1 MDHSRNSHGNLFE
14 NRMSGG
20 TLGQTMKRGGCETQ
34 RDVTGSPEYYMDAP
48 PSGRTLPNDPFLTMK
63 RTALY
68 YFFMVSV
75 VGLGIF
81 FILRAGN
88 QLSAPALPLSTQSN
102 SQITPHLTGT
112 GDYSFSAAVESSL
125 WGNANDPLTRLFLQ
139 LFVVTA
145 VSYLVGWIFT
155 HLGQPAVVGEMMA
168 GVLLGPSVFGLL
180 APAAFR
186 FVFAPSSL
194 GALGLFSQ
202 IGVCLFMF
210 TVGMEIDVAELR
222 RKAHTA
228 VVVSHSS
235 IIAPFFLGVLLASL
249 LYGRLAQP
257 GASFTGFALFMG
269 ISMSI
274 TAFPVLLRILQD
286 RAILKTPLGRTATA
300 CAAVGDVTAWSVLA
314 LVVAIARATSLG
326 AAAFS
331 LGLVLVFVALMLLV
345 IKPNLPK
352 WLGQRALERPA
363 PSKAVLAVVFG
374 VVLASALSTQ
384 LIGIRALFGA
394 FLAGIVMPA
403 AGGFRDKLIVRVEN
417 LSSVLLLPVFFA
429 FTGLRTHIGLLNG
442 AQDWLICL
450 VIIAVATAGKLG
462 GSALA
467 ARVTGIKWRESV
479 QLGALM
485 NTRGLMELIALNIG
499 YDMGILSQRIFTMLV
514 IMALVTSIMTG
525 PLVTFFGKTREMAAT

>member
-1 MDHSRNSHGNLFE
+1 
-14 NRMSGG
+14 
-20 TLGQTMKRGGCETQ
+20 
-34 RDVTGSPEYYMDAP
+34 
-48 PSGRTLPNDPFLTMK
+48 MK
-63 RTALY
+63 RTTLY
-68 YFFMVSV
+68 YFFVV
-75 VGLGIF
+75 TAVGLGVF

-88 QLSAPALPLSTQSN
+88 QLAAPALPLSTEAVSP
-102 SQITPHLTGT
+102 IAPRIAGA
-112 GDYSFSAAVESSL
+112 GDYSFAASVESSL
-125 WGNANDPLTRLFLQ
+125 QENANDPLSRLILQ
-139 LFVVTA
+139 LFVVIA
-145 VSYLVGWIFT
+145 VSYVVGGIFT
-155 HLGQPAVVGEMMA
+155 RFGQPAVVGEMMA

-180 APAAFR
+180 APSAFQ
-186 FVFAPSSL
+186 FVFATSSL
-194 GALGLFSQ
+194 GALSLFSQ

-210 TVGMEIDVAELR
+210 TVGMEMDVAELR

-228 VVVSHSS
+228 VVVSQAS
-235 IIAPFFLGVLLASL
+235 IIAPYFLGVLLAL
-249 LYGRLAQP
+249 FLYGRLAQP

-274 TAFPVLLRILQD
+274 TAFPVLIRILQD
-286 RAILKTPLGRTATA
+286 RAILKTPLGRTAAA

-314 LVVAIARATSLG
+314 FVVAIARAASVG
-326 AAAFS
+326 ATAFS
-331 LGLVLVFVALMLLV
+331 LGLVLAFVALMLLI
-345 IKPNLPK
+345 IKPNLRS
-352 WLGQRALERPA
+352 WIGQRALERPD

-374 VVLASALSTQ
+374 IVLASALTTQ

-403 AGGFRDKLIVRVEN
+403 AGGFRDKLVVRVEN

-429 FTGLRTHIGLLNG
+429 FTGLRTQIGLLNS

-450 VIIAVATAGKLG
+450 VIIGVATAGKLG

-467 ARVTGIKWRESV
+467 ARLTGMKWRESL

-514 IMALVTSIMTG
+514 IMALVTTIMTG
-525 PLVTFFGKTREMAAT
+525 PLLSFFERDERYLRA

>member
-1 MDHSRNSHGNLFE
+1 
-14 NRMSGG
+14 
-20 TLGQTMKRGGCETQ
+20 
-34 RDVTGSPEYYMDAP
+34 
-48 PSGRTLPNDPFLTMK
+48 MK

-68 YFFMVSV
+68 YFIAVCAS
-75 VGLGIF
+75 GLGIF
-81 FILRAGN
+81 FILLAGN
-88 QLSAPALPLSTQSN
+88 HVTAPGLPLSTQPI
-102 SQITPHLTGT
+102 SQTTPHLTGG
-112 GDYSFSAAVESSL
+112 GDYSFYAAVESSL
-125 WGNANDPLTRLFLQ
+125 WNNANDPLTRLFLQ
-139 LFVVTA
+139 LFIVTA
-145 VSYLVGWIFT
+145 VSYLVGWIFS
-155 HLGQPAVVGEMMA
+155 HFGQPAVVGEMMA

-180 APAAFR
+180 APAAFQ
-186 FVFAPSSL
+186 FVFATSSL
-194 GALGLFSQ
+194 GALRLISQ

-210 TVGMEIDVAELR
+210 TVGMEMDVAELR

-228 VVVSHSS
+228 VVVSHAS
-235 IIAPFFLGVLLASL
+235 IIAPYFLGVTLAL
-249 LYGRLAQP
+249 FLYGGLAQP

-286 RAILKTPLGRTATA
+286 RSILKTSLGRTAAA

-314 LVVAIARATSLG
+314 LVVAIARATSVG

-331 LGLVLVFVALMLLV
+331 LGLVLVFVAFMLFV
-345 IKPNLPK
+345 IKPNLPN
-352 WLGQRALERPA
+352 WLGQQALERPN

-394 FLAGIVMPA
+394 FLAGIVMPS
-403 AGGFRDKLIVRVEN
+403 AGGFRDKLVVRVEN

-429 FTGLRTHIGLLNG
+429 FTGLRTQIGLLNG

-450 VIIAVATAGKLG
+450 LIIAVATAGKLG
-462 GSALA
+462 GSAVA
-467 ARVTGIKWRESV
+467 ARLTGMKWCESL

-499 YDMGILSQRIFTMLV
+499 YDLGILSQRVFTMLV
-514 IMALVTSIMTG
+514 IMALVTTVMTG
-525 PLVTFFGKTREMAAT
+525 PLVTFFGKEQREP